1 MIHKPSRTFPVRLI
15 DHVITHNMSQ
25 QTTITSTQPSEL
37 VEDEF
42 AMGVVDEYDPFNP
55 NDYDAIMK
63 ERNKRDDDRRDDGGR
78 R

>member
-1 MIHKPSRTFPVRLI
+1 
-15 DHVITHNMSQ
+15 MSQ
-25 QTTITSTQPSEL
+25 QTTVTNTQPSEL

-55 NDYDAIMK
+55 NDYDAIMR
-63 ERNKRDDDRRDDGGR
+63 ERNKRDDDQRSRDDGGR

>member
-1 MIHKPSRTFPVRLI
+1 M
-15 DHVITHNMSQ
+15 
-25 QTTITSTQPSEL
+25 

-78 R
+78 RWVLTFHSLYGHNYCVLINEQSC